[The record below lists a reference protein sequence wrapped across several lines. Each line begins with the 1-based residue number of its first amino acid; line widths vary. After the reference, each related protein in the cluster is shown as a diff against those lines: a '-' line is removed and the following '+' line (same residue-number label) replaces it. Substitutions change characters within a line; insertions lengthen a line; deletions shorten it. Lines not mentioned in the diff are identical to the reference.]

1 MPNYCDYTMRIVGDK
16 KDRDRAVEIIQ
27 SDYNGTKDDPVHL
40 WRVFEAIIYDE
51 DDESTELS
59 GYCAWSVA
67 SCMLGDIHSYNY
79 DDTTGRGTCL
89 EEITKMFN
97 LKIEIFSTE
106 SGMCFAE
113 HYIIDNGIIK
123 KYEVNDFYCIE
134 CDEYNSYEEL
144 LKYISTL
151 DNNNGNTFVVTKEQY
166 EQEDFIEIGNFD
178 CEFSI

>member
-40 WRVFEAIIYDE
+40 WRVFEAIVY
-51 DDESTELS
+51 
-59 GYCAWSVA
+59 
-67 SCMLGDIHSYNY
+67 
-79 DDTTGRGTCL
+79 
-89 EEITKMFN
+89 
-97 LKIEIFSTE
+97 
-106 SGMCFAE
+106 
-113 HYIIDNGIIK
+113 
-123 KYEVNDFYCIE
+123 
-134 CDEYNSYEEL
+134 DEYNSYEEL